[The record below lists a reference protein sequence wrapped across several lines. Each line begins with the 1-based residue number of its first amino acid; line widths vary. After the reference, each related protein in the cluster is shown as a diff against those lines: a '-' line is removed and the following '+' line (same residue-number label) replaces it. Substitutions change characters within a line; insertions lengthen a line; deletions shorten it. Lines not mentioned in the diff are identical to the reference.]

1 MVDILD
7 RNEVIGNLTQLLETL
22 SNARA
27 SCTFALNGKWGTGK
41 TFVLKMLEKQLREA
55 ENNEKFIVFH
65 YNCWQYDYYDEPLI
79 AIVSAMLDSLEEFS
93 DLVPEEISE
102 AAKQGIGIVV
112 KKLLISA
119 VKNKSGIDLSDFLE
133 IGEQAKADIAAALE
147 EKHGYDTFYAFHD
160 IMEQAREGLSKI
172 AGKQTLVIL
181 VDELDR
187 CLPEY
192 AIKTLERLH
201 HLFAGMKNTVVL
213 MALDKEQLEN
223 TIQQIF
229 GEKIDRDSYLK
240 KFIDFEVKLDIGKVD
255 HNFSE
260 KYSDYIALFD
270 GSKLEPWTEFV
281 EYISLLLSEMEVR
294 RQEHLIKKVK
304 MIHEL
309 LFSNEEK
316 KDMSFLCFELLM
328 AVFSE
333 KNNGNEAIPIHYVRL
348 PSGRYNLIISGL
360 PEALAAYIAEHWSYR
375 PGTLHNGQSSLPVF
389 QGSLNIPKLL
399 IGYSDGC
406 YGGGS
411 LLKDYPGTEKYV
423 EDFKA
428 IKIMLNMIK

>member
-1 MVDILD
+1 
-7 RNEVIGNLTQLLETL
+7 
-22 SNARA
+22 
-27 SCTFALNGKWGTGK
+27 
-41 TFVLKMLEKQLREA
+41 MLFR
-55 ENNEKFIVFH
+55 
-65 YNCWQYDYYDEPLI
+65 
-79 AIVSAMLDSLEEFS
+79 S
-93 DLVPEEISE
+93 
-102 AAKQGIGIVV
+102 
-112 KKLLISA
+112 
-119 VKNKSGIDLSDFLE
+119 
-133 IGEQAKADIAAALE
+133 
-147 EKHGYDTFYAFHD
+147 FYAFHD
-160 IMEQAREGLSKI
+160 IMEEAREGLSKI
-172 AGKQTLVIL
+172 AEKQTLVIL

-192 AIKTLERLH
+192 AIKTLECLH

-281 EYISLLLSEMEVR
+281 EYISLLFSEMEVR

-316 KDMSFLCFELLM
+316 RTCLSF
-328 AVFSE
+328 
-333 KNNGNEAIPIHYVRL
+333 
-348 PSGRYNLIISGL
+348 
-360 PEALAAYIAEHWSYR
+360 ALNS
-375 PGTLHNGQSSLPVF
+375 
-389 QGSLNIPKLL
+389 
-399 IGYSDGC
+399 
-406 YGGGS
+406 
-411 LLKDYPGTEKYV
+411 
-423 EDFKA
+423 
-428 IKIMLNMIK
+428 